1 MQLFRRHPPIRP
13 LIAVLTG
20 LGLAACLLLWL
31 QARTVAADPGE
42 EAAAPSPTVLEP
54 LFRVL
59 DDYRQSLDGGQS
71 ASFAT
76 ALAALQAEQPGRLDS
91 AVVSALRADDARF
104 ALLAARYREARDQ
117 VAETAS
123 QQQFL
128 AERIREEGWKVEQL
142 GRQLG
147 QPPSLARDA
156 ARLAVY
162 LGQILDS
169 RDRATMTVLVTDHV
183 RPLLDDISRAVAA
196 VSTETA
202 AQLRSEIGK
211 LRRQLVEGDGFA
223 RAVMASRQARE
234 AASMLESELSALLQA
249 MTSRLLRLP
258 KHGAPEPGEA
268 STWWLSGGFAALLLS
283 IAIAALGIVAMR
295 TRSREVAEVAEVRTA
310 VQHLAPVAPAAPP
323 HSSFFDE
330 ARKSVRALH
339 ELYRGLCGMIDALA
353 ERSRAGAADN
363 GPAAE
368 KAEPA
373 RAGCAEP
380 LRRHAERIGS
390 VIRKQLGQVE
400 AVNASCQQVNDAIS
414 EVEEIAFEIN
424 LLALNAA
431 VEAAH
436 AGELGNGFAIVAA
449 EVREL
454 AQRSTRSATDIRELI
469 TESIAQVHEIRRLV
483 EDSIREVETLAERTA
498 EVQPHPRQ
506 LDAERAAPAGEAV
519 LPASELDSMRQLA
532 AELDWHSRRLRDLIR
547 AEMNGE
553 NAPNPP
559 AEMRQHRKIA

>member
-13 LIAVLTG
+13 LIAMLTG
-20 LGLAACLLLWL
+20 LGLVACLLFGL
-31 QARTVAADPGE
+31 QARTVAADPGG

-71 ASFAT
+71 ASLAA
-76 ALAALQAEQPGRLDS
+76 ALAALQAEQSGRLDD
-91 AVVSALRADDARF
+91 AVISALRADDARF
-104 ALLAARYREARDQ
+104 ALLAARYREAREQ
-117 VAETAS
+117 VTQAVS
-123 QQQFL
+123 QRQFL

-156 ARLAVY
+156 ARLAIY
-162 LGQILDS
+162 LGQLLDS
-169 RDRATMTVLVTDHV
+169 RDRATMTALVTDHI
-183 RPLLDDISRAVAA
+183 RPLLDDISRAAES
-196 VSTETA
+196 VSAEAA

-234 AASMLESELSALLQA
+234 AAAALESELSTLLQA

-258 KHGAPEPGEA
+258 KQGAPEPGEVSA
-268 STWWLSGGFAALLLS
+268 WWLSGGFAALLLS
-283 IAIAALGIVAMR
+283 IAIVALGIVAMH
-295 TRSREVAEVAEVRTA
+295 TRPREVAEVRTP
-310 VQHLAPVAPAAPP
+310 VQHLAPVAPAAP

-353 ERSRAGAADN
+353 ERGRAGVVDN

-368 KAEPA
+368 KNEPA

-380 LRRHAERIGS
+380 LRRHAERIGG

-454 AQRSTRSATDIRELI
+454 AQRSTRAATDIRELI
-469 TESIAQVHEIRRLV
+469 TESIAQVHETRRLV
-483 EDSIREVETLAERTA
+483 EDSIHEVEALVERTA
-498 EVQPHPRQ
+498 EVQPPPRQ
-506 LDAERAAPAGEAV
+506 PDAERAAPAGKAV
-519 LPASELDSMRQLA
+519 PSASELDSMRQLA
-532 AELDWHSRRLRDLIR
+532 AGLDWHSRRLRDLIR

-553 NAPNPP
+553 NAPGPP
-559 AEMRQHRKIA
+559 AEMRQHREIA

>member
-1 MQLFRRHPPIRP
+1 MPLFRRHPPIG
-13 LIAVLTG
+13 LVIAMLAG

-31 QARTVAADPGE
+31 QARTVAAEPGE

-59 DDYRQSLDGGQS
+59 DDYRQSPDGGHR
-71 ASFAT
+71 ASLAT

-91 AVVSALRADDARF
+91 AMVSALQADDARF
-104 ALLAARYREARDQ
+104 ALLAARYREAREQ
-117 VAETAS
+117 VAQTAS

-147 QPPSLARDA
+147 EPPSLARDA

-169 RDRATMTVLVTDHV
+169 RDRATMTALVTDHV

-202 AQLRSEIGK
+202 GQLRSEIGK
-211 LRRQLVEGDGFA
+211 LRRQLVEGDGYA
-223 RAVMASRQARE
+223 RAVMAAREARE
-234 AASMLESELSALLQA
+234 AAAALEDERAAMLRA

-258 KHGAPEPGEA
+258 KQGAPEPSEA
-268 STWWLSGGFAALLLS
+268 SARWLSGGFVALLLS
-283 IAIAALGIVAMR
+283 AAIVALGIVAIR
-295 TRSREVAEVAEVRTA
+295 IRPGEVDEARTA
-310 VQHLAPVAPAAPP
+310 VQPPTPAAPVVP
-323 HSSFFDE
+323 LRSSFFDE
-330 ARKSVRALH
+330 ARQSVRALH
-339 ELYRGLCGMIDALA
+339 ELYRGLCGTIDALA
-353 ERSRAGAADN
+353 ERSPADATHVR
-363 GPAAE
+363 PAAE
-368 KAEPA
+368 KTDPA
-373 RAGCAEP
+373 HEGSAEP

-400 AVNASCQQVNDAIS
+400 AVSESCQQVNDAIS

-469 TESIAQVHEIRRLV
+469 TESITQVDEIRRLV
-483 EDSIREVETLAERTA
+483 EDSIHEVESLAERTA
-498 EVQPHPRQ
+498 KVPSPRQ
-506 LDAERAAPAGEAV
+506 PESDRAAPVGEAV
-519 LPASELDSMRQLA
+519 PSALDLDAMRQLA

-559 AEMRQHRKIA
+559 VEMRQHREIA

>member
-13 LIAVLTG
+13 LIAMLTG

-31 QARTVAADPGE
+31 QARTVAADSGE
-42 EAAAPSPTVLEP
+42 EAAVPSPTVLEP
-54 LFRVL
+54 LFSVL

-76 ALAALQAEQPGRLDS
+76 ALAALQAEQPGRLDD
-91 AVVSALRADDARF
+91 AVISALRADDARF
-104 ALLAARYREARDQ
+104 ALLAARYREAREQ
-117 VAETAS
+117 VAQTAS
-123 QQQFL
+123 QRQFL
-128 AERIREEGWKVEQL
+128 AERIREEGWKIEQL

-234 AASMLESELSALLQA
+234 AASTLESELSALLQA
-249 MTSRLLRLP
+249 MSSRLLRLP
-258 KHGAPEPGEA
+258 KQGVPEPGVA
-268 STWWLSGGFAALLLS
+268 SVWWLSGGFAALLLS
-283 IAIAALGIVAMR
+283 IAIAALGIVALR
-295 TRSREVAEVAEVRTA
+295 TRPPEVAEVRTA

-380 LRRHAERIGS
+380 LRRHAERIGG